1 MEWYIK
7 MNNKTKKDIRS
18 KSRLARGLAEVLQY
32 DTDNLVSDS
41 NECHIDELIETLL
54 DTKETLQNLTDIMT
68 EIEYLLYLHKFK
80 ES

>member
-7 MNNKTKKDIRS
+7 MNNSTKKDIRS
-18 KSRLARGLAEVLQY
+18 KSRLARGLVEVLQY